1 MLAYSLR
8 FTKTLLKYLLRL
20 GNLLQA
26 FSNNMTRKKITTEDN
41 SSYSELHLFVNRD
54 SLKKYKDL
62 KLVTILLRK

>member
-8 FTKTLLKYLLRL
+8 FTKTLLKYLRL

-26 FSNNMTRKKITTEDN
+26 FSNNMTRKKITTQDN

-54 SLKKYKDL
+54 SLKNIK
-62 KLVTILLRK
+62 I

>member
-8 FTKTLLKYLLRL
+8 FTKTLLKYLRL

-54 SLKKYKDL
+54 SLKNIK
-62 KLVTILLRK
+62 I

>member
-8 FTKTLLKYLLRL
+8 FTKTLLKYLRL